1 MYSVDGT
8 LPARVVCPNCHHPMQ
23 TRQLEAYAGLR
34 SIDIDVCTDCSLFW
48 FDQYEST
55 SLVPK
60 AVLSLF
66 QSIGQAAA
74 GARTPLA
81 ANFRCPRC
89 ESALAPTHD
98 LQRTTHF
105 TYWRCANGHGRLITF
120 TQFLREKNFI
130 RPPSPEELI
139 KLKASVRQI
148 ACSQCGAPIDLS
160 TDAACPHCGAAIALI
175 DSEGVA
181 KALQALSVATPA
193 TTAVDSDKLRA
204 ALRDAQVDA
213 IFDHERMRERE
224 GGRDLVAIGATA
236 IATLLTALI
245 FRV

>member
-1 MYSVDGT
+1 MASRRLV
-8 LPARVVCPNCHHPMQ
+8 
-23 TRQLEAYAGLR
+23 AYATLR
-34 SIDIDVCTDCSLFW
+34 SIEIDVCTDCSLFW

-66 QSIGQAAA
+66 QSIGEAAA
-74 GARTPLA
+74 GARTPLG
-81 ANFRCPRC
+81 ANFRCPWC
-89 ESALAPTHD
+89 ESILALTHD

-105 TYWRCANGHGRLITF
+105 TYWRCTNGHGQLITF

-130 RPPSPEELI
+130 RPPSPEELT

-160 TDAACPHCGAAIALI
+160 TDVACPHCGAAII

-181 KALQALSVATPA
+181 KALHALSITTPT
-193 TTAVDSDKLRA
+193 TTAVDPDQLRA
-204 ALRDAQVDA
+204 ALRDAQVNA
-213 IFDHERMRERE
+213 IFNRERTRERE

-245 FRV
+245 FRA